1 MVKMVPKPKCTKH
14 HQYGNTILYT
24 DIKGCQYCRYCVDEL
39 VEKYGMLIKVNRI
52 YNNKLSEI
60 EIGRAIKYKNEIKQL
75 FFEDKLTEEEI
86 CDAFG
91 CITFMFYDTLRREL
105 GLKSISRTQLR
116 AKFGF
121 TKALK
126 EKVKERDNF
135 KCQSC
140 GKKVKSLE
148 IHHKDGRFQNN
159 NLDNLITL
167 CRSCHNRAHL
177 TDNVCVGTAWRHLHN
192 LESHAIW

>member
-1 MVKMVPKPKCTKH
+1 MASAISIAVGKKLNLLCQP
-14 HQYGNTILYT
+14 GNKEK
-24 DIKGCQYCRYCVDEL
+24 KGAV
-39 VEKYGMLIKVNRI
+39 RI
-52 YNNKLSEI
+52 ASVGKEERI
-60 EIGRAIKYKNEIKQL
+60 EITPTPRVYNDQPPEVKTDSNI
-75 FFEDKLTEEEI
+75 
-86 CDAFG
+86 
-91 CITFMFYDTLRREL
+91 
-105 GLKSISRTQLR
+105 
-116 AKFGF
+116 
-121 TKALK
+121 K

-177 TDNVCVGTAWRHLHN
+177 TDNVCVGTAWRDLPTVKHTDM
-192 LESHAIW
+192 W